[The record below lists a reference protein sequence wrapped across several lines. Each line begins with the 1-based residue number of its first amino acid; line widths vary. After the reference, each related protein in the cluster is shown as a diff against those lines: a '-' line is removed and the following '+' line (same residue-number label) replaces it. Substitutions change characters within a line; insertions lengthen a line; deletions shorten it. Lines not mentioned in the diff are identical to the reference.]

1 MIMAESTITK
11 GSSDDRLATVADLR
25 HELHNERRITDSRF
39 GEAANRVET
48 VDYRVTLLDQKVDDF
63 KAETLRGFEQVDK
76 RFEQVERRFEQVDKR
91 FDQVDK
97 RFEQVEKRFDQI
109 DKRFDLL
116 DERLRFNK
124 TLVVASLSAFAS
136 VASVIVTLLK

>member
-39 GEAANRVET
+39 GEAVNRVET

-63 KAETLRGFEQVDK
+63 KAETLRGFEQVD
-76 RFEQVERRFEQVDKR
+76 
-91 FDQVDK
+91 
-97 RFEQVEKRFDQI
+97 
-109 DKRFDLL
+109 
-116 DERLRFNK
+116 
-124 TLVVASLSAFAS
+124 
-136 VASVIVTLLK
+136 

>member
-1 MIMAESTITK
+1 MTMTQTTTFTGHAEE
-11 GSSDDRLATVADLR
+11 RLVTVADLR
-25 HELHNERRITDSRF
+25 RELHNERRITDSRF

-63 KAETLRGFEQVDK
+63 KAETLR

-97 RFEQVEKRFDQI
+97 RFDRIDARFDA
-109 DKRFDLL
+109 L
-116 DERLRFNK
+116 DQRLRSNK
-124 TLVVASLSAFAS
+124 TLLILSASTASSIAS
-136 VASVIVTLLK
+136 VVISLLK

>member
-63 KAETLRGFEQVDK
+63 KAETLRRFEQVDK
-76 RFEQVERRFEQVDKR
+76 RFEQVDKR

-97 RFEQVEKRFDQI
+97 RFDRIDARFDA
-109 DKRFDLL
+109 L
-116 DERLRFNK
+116 DQRLRSNK
-124 TLVVASLSAFAS
+124 TLLILSASTASSIAS
-136 VASVIVTLLK
+136 VVILLLK

>member
-1 MIMAESTITK
+1 MIMAESTIIK
-11 GSSDDRLATVADLR
+11 SAPEDRLVTVADLR

-63 KAETLRGFEQVDK
+63 KAETLRGFEQVD
-76 RFEQVERRFEQVDKR
+76 RRFEQVDKR

-97 RFEQVEKRFDQI
+97 RFEHVDRRFEQV
-109 DKRFDLL
+109 DKRFDRIDARFDAL
-116 DERLRFNK
+116 DERLRSNK
-124 TLVVASLSAFAS
+124 TLLILSASTASSIAS
-136 VASVIVTLLK
+136 VVISLLK